1 MEVDMDLKKLQKE
14 IYKNKVDKGFNTTDI
29 NKEFGLLQGEV
40 GEAYDAYRKGKGD
53 LGEELADIAIYL
65 LGLSE
70 ILGKDLE
77 EEIKNKVQIN
87 KNRKYKDVNGTKIK
101 TEEQQKDKKVKKK
114 HRNSCVFML
123 FYSNLMLIN

>member
-1 MEVDMDLKKLQKE
+1 MGGDMDLKKLQKE
-14 IYKNKVDKGFNTTDI
+14 IYQNKVDKGFNTTDV
-29 NKEFGLLQGEV
+29 NKEFCLLYGEV
-40 GEAYDAYRKGKGD
+40 GEAYDAYRKGKDD

-101 TEEQQKDKKVKKK
+101 MEE
-114 HRNSCVFML
+114 
-123 FYSNLMLIN
+123 

>member
-1 MEVDMDLKKLQKE
+1 MNLKEMQKE
-14 IYKNKVDKGFNTTDI
+14 VLQNKINKGFNTADI
-29 NKEFGLLQGEV
+29 NKEFCLLYGEV
-40 GEAYDAYRKGKGD
+40 SEAYDAYRKNKDD

-87 KNRKYKDVNGTKIK
+87 KNRKYKDVNSTKIK
-101 TEEQQKDKKVKKK
+101 TEE
-114 HRNSCVFML
+114 
-123 FYSNLMLIN
+123 

>member
-29 NKEFGLLQGEV
+29 NKEFCLLYGEV
-40 GEAYDAYRKGKGD
+40 GEAYDAYRKGKDD

-87 KNRKYKDVNGTKIK
+87 NNRKYKDVNGTKIK
-101 TEEQQKDKKVKKK
+101 IEE
-114 HRNSCVFML
+114 
-123 FYSNLMLIN
+123 